1 MKVLLMQ
8 DFQTAASVLKHRL
21 PHSAKP
27 HPRILLKVH
36 HIGYLVKKG
45 APARDAFLRLGY
57 TVLQDW
63 VRDDGRGIDISFIGK
78 DGTVLELVTPFR
90 EDSDVSGLLKR
101 IKNCPYHI
109 CYISSSIEK
118 DSVLLREAGYLPI
131 SGALPAPACGG
142 NPVRFFLHPQLG
154 MIELVEGDF
163 AFRS

>member
-1 MKVLLMQ
+1 MSDLS
-8 DFQTAASVLKHRL
+8 D
-21 PHSAKP
+21 
-27 HPRILLKVH
+27 LKVH

-63 VRDDGRGIDISFIGK
+63 VRDEGRGIDISFIGK

-131 SGALPAPACGG
+131 
-142 NPVRFFLHPQLG
+142 
-154 MIELVEGDF
+154 F